1 MKLTPS
7 SLEGALTRPG
17 SSRAHVATW
26 LLLAALALAGC
37 TPAAR
42 STPPPAA
49 SPAAPAASPAR
60 LEAGAPPAVAAGAPE
75 RPALPTTPAVTVK
88 VGTLG
93 NAYYGPYYIAQARGY
108 FEEVGINAEFQ
119 NTATALEQLPALVQG
134 QLHVGS
140 CSTHVACFNAISRGS
155 DLRIVGDLSSMGR
168 TDRSRGGG
176 GLVVRKDLWDSGVI
190 REPRDL
196 VGRSVALV
204 AGTGSAVHGHVSRW
218 LLDHDVDPWSVDW
231 ITMNFPD
238 QLVAM
243 QNRAIEIGFQTEPL
257 LTTGLSRDVWR
268 VLAPLEEMDPTA
280 QSVYTVYWAG
290 IDRLGP
296 LAGERFMVALLRGVR
311 DYVNAF
317 EYGED
322 QDAVIDI
329 LTRETL
335 LKDPAIYRRIKYS
348 WMDPNGVVNRASLEG
363 YAALFRDLGVAT
375 TPIDLSPA
383 FDDKYRAF
391 AVQYLGEYRL
401 R

>member
-1 MKLTPS
+1 M
-7 SLEGALTRPG
+7 EGALTRPG
-17 SSRAHVATW
+17 ASRARAATW
-26 LLLAALALAGC
+26 LLLAALALAAC

-42 STPPPAA
+42 STPPPAT

-60 LEAGAPPAVAAGAPE
+60 LEAGAPPAAAAGAPE
-75 RPALPTTPAVTVK
+75 RPSLPTTPEITVK

-93 NAYYGPYYIAQARGY
+93 NAYYGPYYIAQTRGY
-108 FEEVGINAEFQ
+108 FQEVGINAEFQ

-176 GLVVRKDLWDSGVI
+176 GLVVRTDLWEGGVI

-204 AGTGSAVHGHVSRW
+204 SGTGSAIHGHISRW
-218 LLDHDVDPWSVDW
+218 LMDHALDPWSVDW
-231 ITMNFPD
+231 ITMSFPD

-243 QNRAIEIGFQTEPL
+243 QNRAIELGFQTEPL

-290 IDRLGP
+290 IDRLGA

-322 QDAVIDI
+322 LDEVVDI
-329 LTRETL
+329 LTRETM

-383 FDDKYRAF
+383 FDDKHRAF

>member
-1 MKLTPS
+1 MR
-7 SLEGALTRPG
+7 EGALRRPG
-17 SSRAHVATW
+17 SSLARLTAW

-37 TPAAR
+37 APGAR
-42 STPPPAA
+42 GAPPSAA
-49 SPAAPAASPAR
+49 SSAPAPVASPAR
-60 LEAGAPPAVAAGAPE
+60 LEANAPPAPAAGTPE
-75 RPALPTTPAVTVK
+75 RPTLPTTPEITVK

-93 NAYYGPYYIAQARGY
+93 NAYYGPYYIAQTRGY
-108 FEEVGINAEFQ
+108 FKEVGVNAEFQ

-176 GLVVRKDLWDSGVI
+176 GLVVRTDLWDSGAI

-196 VGRSVALV
+196 VGRQVALV
-204 AGTGSAVHGHVSRW
+204 AGTGSAVHGHISRW
-218 LLDHDVDPWSVDW
+218 LLNHDLDPWSVDW
-231 ITMNFPD
+231 ITMSFPD

-243 QNRAIEIGFQTEPL
+243 QNRAIELGFQTEPL

-329 LTRETL
+329 LTRETI
-335 LKDPAIYRRIKYS
+335 LKDPAVYRRIKYS

-363 YAALFRDLGVAT
+363 YAALFRDLGVAPI
-375 TPIDLSPA
+375 PIDLSPA

-391 AVQYLGEYRL
+391 AVQYLGEYHL